1 MQQAYHKGIY
11 TGCTIVDTIMS
22 NPKGTKPII
31 VSLGVYNRLMEH
43 KNNGQSFSRV
53 IEGFLDRDDK
63 LRKIIRENAKNDVI
77 NKDIIV

>member
-1 MQQAYHKGIY
+1 M
-11 TGCTIVDTIMS
+11 
-22 NPKGTKPII
+22 
-31 VSLGVYNRLMEH
+31 SLGVYNRLMEH